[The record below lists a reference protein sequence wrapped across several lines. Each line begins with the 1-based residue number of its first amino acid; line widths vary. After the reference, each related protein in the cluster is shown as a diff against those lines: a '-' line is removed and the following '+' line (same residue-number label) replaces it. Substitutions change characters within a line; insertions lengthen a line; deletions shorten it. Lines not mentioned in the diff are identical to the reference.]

1 MIRVNL
7 LPPELRKKVKPV
19 PGVLVISTFITVA
32 AILVLG
38 GVTFFLTSKISDLK
52 ADKTL
57 KEKRL
62 AELQTMIKEI
72 KDYEKDN
79 KSFQDRNNIIE
90 QLRKNQN
97 IPLILLDEISE
108 LLPKGVWLTSLS
120 ESGGVVNISG
130 YAYTNPD
137 IVNYVENL
145 KKSEKLIDT
154 ALLESRNATIDNI
167 SVYQFK
173 LTFRVKL

>member
-7 LPPELRKKVKPV
+7 LPPEQRKKVKPI
-19 PGVLVISTFITVA
+19 PGVLVLSTFITVA
-32 AILVLG
+32 TILVLG
-38 GVTFFLTSKISDLK
+38 GITFFLINKTSDLK

-79 KSFQDRNNIIE
+79 KSFQDRTNIIE

-108 LLPKGVWLTSLS
+108 LLPKGVWLTSLN

-130 YAYTNPD
+130 YAFTNPD

-145 KKSEKLIDT
+145 KKSEKLIEA

-173 LTFRVKL
+173 LTFRVKV

>member
-7 LPPELRKKVKPV
+7 LPPEQRKKVKPL

-32 AILVLG
+32 TILVLG
-38 GVTFFLTSKISDLK
+38 GITFFLTSKISDLK
-52 ADKTL
+52 ADQAL

-108 LLPKGVWLTSLS
+108 LLPKGVWLTSLN

-145 KKSEKLIDT
+145 KKSEKLIEA

-173 LTFRVKL
+173 LTFRVKV

>member
-7 LPPELRKKVKPV
+7 LPPEQRKKVKPV
-19 PGVLVISTFITVA
+19 PGVLVLSTFITVA

-38 GVTFFLTSKISDLK
+38 GITFFLINKTSDLK

-79 KSFQDRNNIIE
+79 KSFQDRNNVIE

-108 LLPKGVWLTSLS
+108 LLPKGVWLTSLN

-130 YAYTNPD
+130 YAFTNPD

-145 KKSEKLIDT
+145 KKSEKLIEA
-154 ALLESRNATIDNI
+154 ALLESRNVTIDNI

-173 LTFRVKL
+173 LTFRVKV